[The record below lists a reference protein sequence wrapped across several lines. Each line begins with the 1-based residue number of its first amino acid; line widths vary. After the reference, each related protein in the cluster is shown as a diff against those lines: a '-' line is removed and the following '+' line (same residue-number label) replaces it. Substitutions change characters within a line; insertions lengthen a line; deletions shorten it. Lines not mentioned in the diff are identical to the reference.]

1 MLSADTAHRSP
12 DSVRTNIGQQAVLA
26 VSLRS
31 AIRRS
36 NALRCNANAT
46 AFDFIAYM
54 ELLMRKTLLLLAPV
68 VLLGGCTWGINPTPG
83 STNVRTVWTGDVPGC
98 RDLGKI
104 TVSVTDH
111 VGPYDRNDIK
121 VRDELQVQAR
131 NSAVDMKADTIKPL
145 ADPVDGSQPWE
156 AYYCGGAVAGQPMPP
171 PIQGAPPQQP
181 QAPPQPPPPPPQQ
194 GGGFQS
200 YPTH

>member
-1 MLSADTAHRSP
+1 MLSADTGHRPP
-12 DSVRTNIGQQAVLA
+12 DSVRTGLGRQIVRA

-31 AIRRS
+31 AIGNS
-36 NALRCNANAT
+36 NALRCGANAT
-46 AFDFIAYM
+46 LFDFYVYM

-68 VLLGGCTWGINPTPG
+68 VLLGGCTWGINPVPG
-83 STNVRTVWTGDVPGC
+83 SANVRTVWTGDVTGC

-145 ADPVDGSQPWE
+145 ADPTDGSQPWE
-156 AYYCGGAVAGQPMPP
+156 AYFCGNTVASQPMPP
-171 PIQGAPPQQP
+171 PVQSAPGQQP
-181 QAPPQPPPPPPQQ
+181 PSQTPQPPPQQ
-194 GGGFQS
+194 GGGFQT

>member
-1 MLSADTAHRSP
+1 
-12 DSVRTNIGQQAVLA
+12 
-26 VSLRS
+26 
-31 AIRRS
+31 
-36 NALRCNANAT
+36 
-46 AFDFIAYM
+46 
-54 ELLMRKTLLLLAPV
+54 MRKTLLLASV

-83 STNVRTVWTGDVPGC
+83 SENVRTAWSGDVSNC

-131 NSAVDMKADTIKPL
+131 NSAADMKADTIKPL

-156 AYYCGGAVAGQPMPP
+156 AYFCGNHMVGPSAPP
-171 PIQGAPPQQP
+171 PVQGGQQPPPPQQP
-181 QAPPQPPPPPPQQ
+181 APPPQQQ
-194 GGGFQS
+194 GGGFQT
-200 YPTH
+200 YPSKGG

>member
-1 MLSADTAHRSP
+1 LSADTWHRPP
-12 DSVRTNIGQQAVLA
+12 DSVRTGNGRQIVPA

-31 AIRRS
+31 AIGNS
-36 NALRCNANAT
+36 NALRCDANAT

-83 STNVRTVWTGDVPGC
+83 STNVRTVWTGDVAGC

-156 AYYCGGAVAGQPMPP
+156 AYFCGNQVAGQPMPP
-171 PIQGAPPQQP
+171 PIQGAPGQQP
-181 QAPPQPPPPPPQQ
+181 QTAPPPPQQ
-194 GGGFQS
+194 GGGFQT

>member
-1 MLSADTAHRSP
+1 
-12 DSVRTNIGQQAVLA
+12 
-26 VSLRS
+26 
-31 AIRRS
+31 
-36 NALRCNANAT
+36 
-46 AFDFIAYM
+46 
-54 ELLMRKTLLLLAPV
+54 MRKTLLLASV

-83 STNVRTVWTGDVPGC
+83 SENVRTAWSGDVSNC

-131 NSAVDMKADTIKPL
+131 NSAADMHADTIRPL

-156 AYYCGGAVAGQPMPP
+156 AYYCGRRVVE
-171 PIQGAPPQQP
+171 
-181 QAPPQPPPPPPQQ
+181 PPPPPPPVQGGQPPQPSQPSQQ
-194 GGGFQS
+194 PAPPPPQNGGFQT
-200 YPTH
+200 YPSNGG

>member
-1 MLSADTAHRSP
+1 MLSADTGHSPP
-12 DSVRTNIGQQAVLA
+12 DSVRTGNRRQIVPAL
-26 VSLRS
+26 SLRS
-31 AIRRS
+31 VIGNS
-36 NALRCNANAT
+36 NALRCDAKAI

-68 VLLGGCTWGINPTPG
+68 VLLAGCTWGINPTPG
-83 STNVRTVWTGDVPGC
+83 SANVRTVWTGDVTGC

-156 AYYCGGAVAGQPMPP
+156 AYFCGNQVAGQPMPP
-171 PIQGAPPQQP
+171 PIQSAPAQP
-181 QAPPQPPPPPPQQ
+181 SPSQTTPPPPQQQ

-200 YPTH
+200 YPVH